1 MRKLTRNLLRGAAAM
16 ALCAAAGMS
25 HATPVTFDIVFLL
38 DASGS
43 VGSAQFHSERQL
55 INTIHDQFVAL
66 APADHS
72 VNYRFGVI
80 EFATTAS
87 VKQHLDTAYSA
98 TLVDNLNYVM
108 GYSHLKDAVQGGLD
122 LFTTE
127 GATSDIRQMFLFTD
141 GIPNPSSTQNPSSL
155 APALDAANVN
165 VTALGLQDFNDVIVH
180 SLVDDRARDEIMA
193 TSYTAA
199 NTKEINDRLLAPAS
213 APAPAAAVPEPGSLA
228 LLLAGLGA
236 AVPLVRRRRGI
247 CATRSVAFKNN
258 PSQR

>member
-16 ALCAAAGMS
+16 ALCAAAGIS

-43 VGSAQFHSERQL
+43 VGSTQFRSERQL

-87 VKQHLDTAYSA
+87 VKQHLNTAYSA
-98 TLVDNLNYVM
+98 TLIDNLNYVM
-108 GYSHLKDAVQGGLD
+108 GYSALKGAVQGGLD
-122 LFTTE
+122 LFTSE
-127 GATSDIRQMFLFTD
+127 GAASDIRQMFLLTD
-141 GIPNPSSTQNPSSL
+141 GIPNPSSSQNPSSL
-155 APALDAANVN
+155 APTLDAANVN
-165 VTALGLQDFNDVIVH
+165 VTLLGLQDFNDVIVR
-180 SLVDDRARDEIMA
+180 SLVDDRARDEILA

-199 NTKEINDRLLAPAS
+199 DTKDINDRLLHP
-213 APAPAAAVPEPGSLA
+213 APAPTAAVPEPGSLA

-236 AVPLVRRRRGI
+236 AAPLVRRRRGI
-247 CATRSVAFKNN
+247 CATRPVASKNN
-258 PSQR
+258 PGQR

>member
-16 ALCAAAGMS
+16 ALCGAAGMS

-38 DASGS
+38 DGSGS
-43 VGSAQFHSERQL
+43 VGSTQFRSEREL

-72 VNYRFGVI
+72 VDYRFGVI
-80 EFATTAS
+80 EFSTIAS
-87 VKQHLDTAYSA
+87 VKQHLNTTYSA
-98 TLVDNLNYVM
+98 SLVSNLSYVT
-108 GYSHLKDAVQGGLD
+108 GYSHLKDAVQGGLN
-122 LFTTE
+122 LFTSE
-127 GATSDIRQMFLFTD
+127 GSASNIRQMFLFTD
-141 GIPNPSSTQNPSSL
+141 GLPNPSAQNPSTL

-165 VTALGLQDFNDVIVH
+165 VTVLGLQDFNDVFVR
-180 SLVDDRARDEIMA
+180 SLVDDRARDEILA

-199 NTKEINDRLLAPAS
+199 KTEEINDRLLH
-213 APAPAAAVPEPGSLA
+213 PAPATAVPEPGSLA

-247 CATRSVAFKNN
+247 
-258 PSQR
+258 